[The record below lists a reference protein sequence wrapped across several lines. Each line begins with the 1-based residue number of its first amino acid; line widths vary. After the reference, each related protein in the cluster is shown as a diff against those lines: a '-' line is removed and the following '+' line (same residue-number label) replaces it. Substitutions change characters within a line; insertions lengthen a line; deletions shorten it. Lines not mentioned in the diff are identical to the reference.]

1 MTSVLYLKT
10 QTVLKTAFK
19 TKPSCFPS
27 SLQGE
32 NWAAYR
38 NITQRLPFSNNFHT
52 LQLPTR
58 AAPVQKLGGGGAHG
72 NDNVQAWFCGFA
84 QYIQL
89 AAFKGVWLL
98 YDNAPPLANVGQIF
112 WLNSAL
118 QFSGDLWV
126 KGKPELAQTAN
137 VNQLGLTESAA
148 PTFPFLTPTP
158 MFP

>member
-52 LQLPTR
+52 LQLPTK
-58 AAPVQKLGGGGAHG
+58 AAPVQKLGGGGGAREG
-72 NDNVQAWFCGFA
+72 QCASAV
-84 QYIQL
+84 L
-89 AAFKGVWLL
+89 WLCTIHPISCFQGRV
-98 YDNAPPLANVGQIF
+98 AIVRQCSPLANVGQIF

-148 PTFPFLTPTP
+148 PTFPFLTPAP